1 MNKMAVQ
8 HRLTRAAWQ
17 LRSALM
23 ARCTCFLCRLERI
36 RCCVI
41 GERQGG
47 LASPCLAR
55 RTHAGLAMRSES
67 SNSLARSHLF
77 ALGVLRRPV
86 AGDGEQRAAASSAW
100 AVEPR
105 DMGCLAWTNPH
116 SRLAVRADE
125 DLGASHTYPSPSS
138 TAPSMRCDEM
148 GQPSAANE
156 RRRPAPPSQAH
167 LEKEWALALAGGHN
181 GQIRGAPRRLGHSRT
196 ALAQG
201 QMGGLARHRTLAQ
214 LRAGTVQI
222 RHQTGASEIL
232 QTRSTLPRAGPSQI
246 PSGART

>member
-1 MNKMAVQ
+1 MSSYDS
-8 HRLTRAAWQ
+8 
-17 LRSALM
+17 RSS
-23 ARCTCFLCRLERI
+23 F
-36 RCCVI
+36 
-41 GERQGG
+41 
-47 LASPCLAR
+47 AR
-55 RTHAGLAMRSES
+55 RKHREDPVPDRRAGLAAVWTSRGQHFALPVVGMTGKLHTRSNEQDGSAAS
-67 SNSLARSHLF
+67 SDEGGMAAEKRVDGTLYLLPVQTRAHSVLCHCLARSHLF

-181 GQIRGAPRRLGHSRT
+181 GQIRGRP
-196 ALAQG
+196 
-201 QMGGLARHRTLAQ
+201 GG
-214 LRAGTVQI
+214 
-222 RHQTGASEIL
+222 
-232 QTRSTLPRAGPSQI
+232 
-246 PSGART
+246 